1 MTKRYIFILVAIL
14 LTVQLGCAGSMKGV
28 VRRDAKRVNITYTD
42 SRLGKGT
49 LQTVLAGGER
59 FEGKIVRIGWG
70 SAQSDSA
77 VSGDESTDFEDVQM
91 FEGNAEATLSGNKG
105 NFMKCRFNLTDSIIG
120 LSSGGF
126 GMCQV
131 TDGRIID
138 IFF

>member
-59 FEGKIVRIGWG
+59 FEGKTVRIGWMG
-70 SAQSDSA
+70 AQSDSA
-77 VSGDESTDFEDVQM
+77 VSGDESTDFEEVQM